1 MGLLSKG
8 RVNMIVTSTSI
19 RYGYQRKGGVTV
31 MKHIG
36 EQPLREGT
44 FNTQGELQN
53 SVYFEDALK
62 AILKR
67 HSWKGATL
75 AYAFVD
81 DSVYIHH
88 AEAEGKLSDAE
99 VVQYIRT
106 HDGAVF
112 ELPFEYSALAVDV
125 LTDNSKKS
133 LATKT
138 AFRLYAYPLDKFDKL
153 NETFKAVGLKPV
165 ASELTG
171 MSVYRYYLDSLK
183 RTGAESKQHVL
194 VVHWNVTGVYITMFS
209 RGKAVFNRH
218 IRIEVPK
225 HVTAP
230 IVNDLIDD
238 VIADISKLVDFY
250 QTSIIATVNDNIEAD
265 MMLDEDMDADDED
278 FVKPEL
284 SSDVERLVVTGDF
297 DFIDMAQKKLD
308 HVFDIEIY
316 DLSEGQS
323 GEDTYRKKGQK
334 KKRTSAEMSISKDDS
349 RLGKYGRSTRVSTFS
364 LEHAQQLSA
373 GNYANLKYVDLL
385 GLGLKSS
392 VKAGV

>member
-19 RYGYQRKGGVTV
+19 RYGYQRKGGVTE

-36 EQPLREGT
+36 EQPLKEGT
-44 FNTQGELQN
+44 FNSQGELQN

-88 AEAEGKLSDAE
+88 AEADGKLSDKE

-106 HDGAVF
+106 HDGAIF
-112 ELPFEYSALAVDV
+112 ELPFEYSAIAVDV
-125 LTDNSKKS
+125 LSDNSPKS

-138 AFRLYAYPLDKFDKL
+138 AFRLYAYPLEKFDKL
-153 NETFKAVGLKPV
+153 NETFKSVGLKPI

-194 VVHWNVTGVYITMFS
+194 VIHWNVTGVYITMFS

-218 IRIEVPK
+218 IRTEVPK
-225 HVTAP
+225 HITAP

-238 VIADISKLVDFY
+238 VIVDISKLVEFY
-250 QTSIIATVNDNIEAD
+250 RTSIIATVNDNIEAD
-265 MMLDEDMDADDED
+265 MLLNNDIDEDDED

-284 SSDVERLVVTGDF
+284 SNDVERLVVTGDF

-308 HVFDIEIY
+308 NAFDIEIY
-316 DLSEGQS
+316 DLSGRQPDEGVRQKK
-323 GEDTYRKKGQK
+323 GRKKK
-334 KKRTSAEMSISKDDS
+334 HTLAEMSISKDDA
-349 RLGKYGRSTRVSTFS
+349 RLGKYGRSTRVSSFS
-364 LEHAQQLSA
+364 LEHAQRLSA
-373 GNYANLKYVDLL
+373 GDYANLKYVDLL
-385 GLGLKSS
+385 GLGLKSNS
-392 VKAGV
+392 KAGV